1 VLVSRVSPDP
11 GITRSVAA
19 LGHCPLW
26 RFRTAGSPLVHIYT
40 I

>member
-11 GITRSVAA
+11 GITGSITT

-26 RFRTAGSPLVHIYT
+26 RFRTADSP
-40 I
+40 